1 MKPFRIKVLINLLTH
16 LLYYTPRKHQKPWD
30 SRILEDFKIKVNNW
44 DKGKYWY
51 HICWIRVI
59 HDEHYKTIL
68 NLKSFGQKHFNISM
82 VCRKFFF
89 KKFIVGH
96 PHGKMIYQKATWK
109 LIIWLT
115 PTEKIVDAFFKKTF
129 EKKKEN
135 HGMRIQCNQRLWCNN
150 FDSKH
155 FC

>member
-30 SRILEDFKIKVNNW
+30 SRILEDFKIKVNI
-44 DKGKYWY
+44 D
-51 HICWIRVI
+51 
-59 HDEHYKTIL
+59 TIYVEL
-68 NLKSFGQKHFNISM
+68 ELFMMSITRPFLILKVLVRNISIFPWC
-82 VCRKFFF
+82 VENSFF

-129 EKKKEN
+129 EKKK
-135 HGMRIQCNQRLWCNN
+135 RITAWEFNAIKDYDATILIQNI
-150 FDSKH
+150 SAK
-155 FC
+155 